1 MSLLSQPSGGYAEHL
16 VWPTAMGGLLES
28 RVQNRRFTSTCDTSY
43 LLLHD
48 PAARPSPRRGL
59 CDGVVPRGRRRHCPS
74 RTSPPQPELKP
85 DQGPDPLQS
94 VGGGPSRVSPSLDN
108 ASPRPSGLDL
118 PATGFEVA
126 VDRI

>member
-1 MSLLSQPSGGYAEHL
+1 VSFLSQPSGGYAEHL

-74 RTSPPQPELKP
+74 RTLPPQPELKP

-94 VGGGPSRVSPSLDN
+94 VGGGVLAGTLPPLCN

-118 PATGFEVA
+118 SATWFVVG
-126 VDRI
+126 R

>member
-1 MSLLSQPSGGYAEHL
+1 M
-16 VWPTAMGGLLES
+16 
-28 RVQNRRFTSTCDTSY
+28 
-43 LLLHD
+43 LLLKFETLFLAFMCRCRAPPGVWCVGED
-48 PAARPSPRRGL
+48 VSRRGRWRGPRRT
-59 CDGVVPRGRRRHCPS
+59 P
-74 RTSPPQPELKP
+74 PPQPELKP

-94 VGGGPSRVSPSLDN
+94 VGGGPLRVSHSLDN